1 MLTSKGFIV
10 QKQNLEPIDETDLV
24 RDLTV
29 QPIIPNQKFSQL
41 EPFAV
46 YRESNTRYRIPRF
59 YGTNKFGVPCNKL
72 PKPYS
77 IDVEF
82 TGVLKTETFQDTA
95 CRLGLEQLR
104 NKGGGVL
111 SLGTGFGK
119 TTCALYI
126 LSKLSVKT
134 IIIVHKEFLLNQW
147 VERIQQFLPNAS
159 IGFIRQKKIVT
170 DGKDIVIAMLQS
182 LSLKD
187 YPLEVFK
194 GFGLTII
201 DETHHICSKVFSR
214 ALYSFTTPY
223 ILGLSA
229 TPERKDGLTKL
240 LHWFIGDIF
249 FSASRENQSDA
260 CIEPIFFSS
269 ETYNNNP
276 PVSVTGTINLSQIIN
291 IIASIPERNE
301 LIINK
306 LSVLLQL
313 GRKILVL
320 SDRRHHCETLYNNC
334 KETSTISDN
343 TFGLY
348 MGGMKQ
354 NELKLSESCDV
365 IFATYSLAHEGLDI
379 PSLNTLILAT
389 PKTDIIQSAGRI
401 FRENG
406 GPKKFSPLIIDIIDS
421 WASLPSQYRKRKS
434 FYIKS
439 GFSFVL

>member
-10 QKQNLEPIDETDLV
+10 QKQNLSTTDETDII

-29 QPIIPNQKFSQL
+29 QPIIPNQKYSQL

-46 YRESNTRYRIPRF
+46 YRESNSRYRIPRF
-59 YGTNKFGVPCNKL
+59 YGIQKFGLKNKL
-72 PKPYS
+72 PTPFS
-77 IDVEF
+77 IDVDF

-147 VERIQQFLPNAS
+147 VERIQQFLPTAT
-159 IGFIRQKKIVT
+159 IGFIRQKKIIT
-170 DGKDIVIAMLQS
+170 FGKDIVIAMLQS

-187 YPLEVFK
+187 YPLDVFK

-214 ALYSFTTPY
+214 ALYLFTTPY

-240 LHWFIGDIF
+240 LNWFVGDIF
-249 FSASRENQSDA
+249 FTASRENQSDA
-260 CIEPIFFSS
+260 YVEPIYFNSD
-269 ETYNNNP
+269 TYNNQP
-276 PVSVTGTINLSQIIN
+276 PLSVSGTINLSQIIN
-291 IIASIPERNE
+291 IICSITERNE
-301 LIINK
+301 IIINK
-306 LSVLLQL
+306 ISDLLKS
-313 GRKILVL
+313 GRKILIL
-320 SDRRHHCETLYNNC
+320 SDRRNHCENLYNTC
-334 KETSTISDN
+334 LSSFPDN
-343 TFGLY
+343 SFGLY

-354 NELKLSESCDV
+354 SELKKSESCDT
-365 IFATYSLAHEGLDI
+365 IFATFSLAHEGLDI

-389 PKTDIIQSAGRI
+389 PKTDIIQSVGRI

-406 GPKKFSPLIIDIIDS
+406 GPKLFTPLIIDIIDS
-421 WASLPSQYRKRKS
+421 WASLPSQYKKRKS